1 MGCSNDLHEKKLKDI
16 KAVLF
21 DLDGTLLPMD
31 QDMFTK
37 GYFKFLVKKMAP
49 HGYEPQAL
57 IDSIWAGT
65 AAMVKNNGLQNNEDA
80 FWKRFAE
87 LQGDRVY
94 EHKPLF
100 EEFYRVDFQEAKA
113 FCGYDPE
120 AAEAVQKIKEA
131 GFRTA
136 LATNPI
142 FPLTATESRIKW
154 AGLEPEE
161 FEFYTTYE
169 NIGYCK
175 PNPLYYKE
183 VVKRLH
189 LEPKDCLMAG
199 NDVDEDM
206 IAETTGMHVFL
217 LTDCMINKSG
227 KDISAYPHGG
237 FQDLLTYLGL

>member
-1 MGCSNDLHEKKLKDI
+1 MGFSNDLHAKKPDTI
-16 KAVLF
+16 QAVLF

-37 GYFKFLVKKMAP
+37 GYFKFLVRKMAP
-49 HGYEPQAL
+49 YGYEPQVL
-57 IDSIWAGT
+57 IDSVWAGT
-65 AAMVKNNGLQNNEDA
+65 AAMVKNNGLQSNEDA

-87 LQGDRVY
+87 LQGDRVH

-113 FCGYDPE
+113 FCGYNPA
-120 AAEAVQKIKEA
+120 AAEAVYKIKDA

-169 NIGYCK
+169 NIGYSK
-175 PNPLYYKE
+175 PNSLYYE
-183 VVKRLH
+183 EIVKRLH
-189 LEPKDCLMAG
+189 LEPKDCLMVG

-206 IAETTGMHVFL
+206 IAETIGMHVFL

-227 KDISAYPHGG
+227 KDIDSYPHGG
-237 FQDLLTYLGL
+237 FQDLISYLHL